1 MIPGDFLPI
10 DDRLAD
16 FLAGA
21 ATAEKDT
28 VRYAVRLLSRAVRLG
43 NVCLPLSECGGPSI
57 GPALRTSGVVGEP
70 GSALPLILDASGR
83 LYLHRFRRYEEEVAR
98 FLREGAVAPGAPVD
112 REILDDGLARLF
124 KTEGGAGPDHQ
135 REAAVR
141 AVSRRVSVVSG
152 GPGTGKTTTVVKM
165 LALLLEQAGSKQLE
179 IALAAPTGKAADR
192 LKKSVAER
200 VDSLDVDPRVRDQI
214 PREALTIH
222 RLLGAG
228 FGGRFRHDSE
238 NPLPFDV
245 VVVDEASMID
255 LPMMARLVAAMPR
268 GSRLILLG
276 DKDQLVSIEAGTV
289 FADICEAK
297 GPFFECVSVLTRNYR
312 FGDESPIALL
322 SSAIRDGRGEEALE
336 RLRSGG
342 GDVEWA
348 DLPDPDAMER
358 FLHPLVHSRFLPFLG
373 AVTPEEA
380 FEAFGRFRILSA
392 HREGAYGVSGLN
404 ESVEKILVR
413 EGKIRKERSDHYRGR
428 PILIVRN
435 DHALRL
441 YNGDTGIVLPDP
453 SDGGKLKAVFPPVA
467 ERHGGKG
474 GMPAQGY
481 RTVLL
486 PRLPEHVTAWATT
499 VHKSQGE
506 EFGEVLLVIGPSES
520 GHVTRELLYTGI
532 TRARTRVTVASEPEA
547 FRDAVARPVGRCSG
561 LSDLLDAAGGI
572 VTDPA
577 RRSK

>member
-1 MIPGDFLPI
+1 VIPGDFLPI
-10 DDRLAD
+10 DLRLAD

-21 ATAEKDT
+21 ASAEKD
-28 VRYAVRLLSRAVRLG
+28 AVRHAVRWLSRAVRLG
-43 NVCLPLSECGGPSI
+43 NVCLPLSECGDVSV
-57 GPALRTSGVVGEP
+57 GPALRASGVVGEP

-124 KTEGGAGPDHQ
+124 KPEGGAGPDHQ
-135 REAAVR
+135 CEAAVR

-165 LALLLEQAGSKQLE
+165 LALLLEQAGGKPLE

-200 VDSLDVDPRVRDQI
+200 VDSLDVDPRVREQI

-228 FGGRFRHDSE
+228 LGGRFRHDSE
-238 NPLPFDV
+238 NPLPYDV

-255 LPMMARLVAAMPR
+255 LPMMARLVAAMPG

-289 FADICEAK
+289 FADICAAK
-297 GPFFECVSVLTRNYR
+297 GPFSECVSVLTRNYR
-312 FGDESPIALL
+312 FGDASPIALL
-322 SSAIRDGRGEEALE
+322 SSAIRDGRGEEALD

-342 GDVEWA
+342 GDVAWA
-348 DLPDPDAMER
+348 ELPDPDAMER
-358 FLHPLVHSRFLPFLG
+358 FLLPRVHSRFLPFL
-373 AVTPEEA
+373 AAATPEEA

-404 ESVEKILVR
+404 EAVEKILAR
-413 EGKIRKERSDHYRGR
+413 EGKIRKERSEHYRGR

-453 SDGGKLKAVFPPVA
+453 SDGGKLKAFFSPTD

-474 GMPAQGY
+474 GVPTQPY

-486 PRLPEHVTAWATT
+486 PRLPEHETAWATT
-499 VHKSQGE
+499 VHKSQGA
-506 EFGEVLLVIGPSES
+506 EFDEVLLVLGPSDS

-532 TRARTRVTVASEPEA
+532 TRAKTRVTVASKPEP
-547 FRDAVARPVGRCSG
+547 FTDAVVRSVGRSSG
-561 LSDLLDAAGGI
+561 LSDLLAK
-572 VTDPA
+572 V
-577 RRSK
+577 